1 MNIIIKDDQGL
12 DTVLMM
18 DGYSKEQR
26 NEARQAIR
34 AQFRDT
40 TNRVFLDILGKQV
53 PETLTINMAISNRDE
68 LKGESTARLASY
80 NVAISRVDSA
90 VFTIRE
96 ITVKTLLNHE
106 DLTMFKSTVTHET
119 FHAADKQ
126 MLDNSH
132 RLLDAIRNDIAEGYD
147 DFNRQGENCNMAL
160 LRTLQVFNHFRAEGV
175 AILGESLLMKQRF
188 GSVSD
193 SIERFCS
200 LFELLTIRAR
210 MRTEG
215 DKSKGD
221 IFDDATFHQA
231 YAVAPIILLIVL
243 GKTKKIDIELTKK
256 ALDCLDSGNYN
267 LSEEEVITIMREA
280 LSLTL
285 IGYIQGLT
293 SLGNEIAPIRPFL
306 DFCSSLQQDTDEDNM
321 QAYEQLIIQSKSA
334 ETFNAAMDQI
344 IGSCI
349 AEEELDG
356 LYTQFMKNSANDSL
370 YPQLKEKVSK
380 LYLILKEDD
389 NPDRRRLAQWALTY
403 LFDDEDLIHDD
414 VSGLGLVDDMTI
426 IDYSI
431 NLLGIYPDIL
441 Y

>member
-12 DTVLMM
+12 DTALMM

-68 LKGESTARLASY
+68 LKGESAARLASY

-96 ITVKTLLNHE
+96 ITVKALLNHE

-126 MLDNSH
+126 MLENSH
-132 RLLDAIRNDIAEGYD
+132 CLFDVIRNNIAEGYD
-147 DFNRQGENCNMAL
+147 DFNRQSENDNIAL
-160 LRTLQVFNHFRAEGV
+160 LRTLQVFNHYRAEGV

-188 GSVSD
+188 GSVDD

-215 DKSKGD
+215 DKIKSD
-221 IFDDATFHQA
+221 IFDNKTFHQA
-231 YAVAPIILLIVL
+231 YSVAPIILLMVL
-243 GKTKKIDIELTKK
+243 GKMRKIDV
-256 ALDCLDSGNYN
+256 D
-267 LSEEEVITIMREA
+267 LSIKRWT
-280 LSLTL
+280 
-285 IGYIQGLT
+285 
-293 SLGNEIAPIRPFL
+293 
-306 DFCSSLQQDTDEDNM
+306 
-321 QAYEQLIIQSKSA
+321 
-334 ETFNAAMDQI
+334 
-344 IGSCI
+344 
-349 AEEELDG
+349 
-356 LYTQFMKNSANDSL
+356 
-370 YPQLKEKVSK
+370 VS
-380 LYLILKEDD
+380 ILVSTTY
-389 NPDRRRLAQWALTY
+389 RRKR
-403 LFDDEDLIHDD
+403 
-414 VSGLGLVDDMTI
+414 
-426 IDYSI
+426 
-431 NLLGIYPDIL
+431 
-441 Y
+441 